1 MALQLEEGTQVDLP
15 IEKLHDSKQIAFM
28 VDVKQV
34 TIVCQATKPKAK
46 SGKKR
51 EKHQKGTFKPLKDLI
66 SFIPFSPLASSRM
79 GVPSSSINQQA

>member
-1 MALQLEEGTQVDLP
+1 LALQLEEGTQVDLP

-46 SGKKR
+46 SGKKKKKNIKR
-51 EKHQKGTFKPLKDLI
+51 VL
-66 SFIPFSPLASSRM
+66 SSL
-79 GVPSSSINQQA
+79 